1 MDAGFSKKA
10 AFGLVL
16 SLIVGGIIFSVN
28 SRHPDDFDLSASSS
42 SVIIK
47 EVYGGGGNSGAT
59 YTHDFIELY
68 NLSSGTIDLSAWSVQ
83 YASSAGTTWQKTN
96 LTGSIASGGYYLIQQ
111 AQGSGGTTPLL
122 TPDVIGTIA
131 MSATAGKVALMN
143 NQTTLSGS
151 SPIGNNA
158 LIDFVGFGSTAN
170 AYEGSGPTPAPSN
183 TTSVQRKVP
192 ITDNDDNANDFAA
205 GAPSPK
211 NSSYNGV
218 TDAASYATTFLVSS
232 ASGEFCT
239 ATEGWSTLETSYNAL
254 SSGAKTEFRINDDNV
269 TIINARARY
278 LYLIGYNELLTDYVG
293 IGS

>member
-1 MDAGFSKKA
+1 MVAGFSKRA
-10 AFGLVL
+10 VFGLVF
-16 SLIVGGIIFSVN
+16 SLIVGGIIYSVN
-28 SRHPDDFDLSASSS
+28 SRHPNEFGLSASSS

-59 YTHDFIELY
+59 YKNDFIELY
-68 NLSSGTIDLSAWSVQ
+68 NLSSGTVSLADWSVQ
-83 YASSAGTTWQKTN
+83 YASATGNSWAVTA
-96 LTGSIASGGYYLIQQ
+96 LSGSIVAGGYYLVQE
-111 AQGSGGTTPLL
+111 AQGAGGTVDLP
-122 TPDVIGTIA
+122 TPDAIGTIA
-131 MSATAGKVALMN
+131 MSATAGKVALVN
-143 NQTTLSGS
+143 SVTPLTGTNPS
-151 SPIGNNA
+151 SVAGV
-158 LIDFVGFGSTAN
+158 IDFVGFGSTAN
-170 AYEGSGPTPAPSN
+170 GFEGSGPTPAPSN

-218 TDAASYATTFLVSS
+218 TDAASYATTFLASS

-254 SSGAKTEFRINDDNV
+254 SSGAKTEFRINDDNA

-278 LYLIGYNELLTDYVG
+278 LYLIGYNESLTDYVG